1 MADPRFFDRAGPFS
15 LGELG
20 ELAGAA
26 LGANADPDRE
36 ITDIGPLDA
45 AGPREISF
53 FENRRYADSLA
64 ASAAGACL
72 IRGSH
77 TGIAPPDM
85 ALLVTDTPYLAYA
98 RVGRAFYPVPQVEP
112 GIAGTAAVDP
122 TASIGP
128 GCRIEALAVIGA
140 RVSIG
145 PRSHIGPQAVIGR
158 GVVIGEDVRIGAGC
172 SLGHCVVG
180 SRVRLLAGVR
190 IGEDGFGFATD
201 RDAGSHVDIP
211 QVGRVLIEDDVEIG
225 ANSTVDRG
233 AGPDTVI
240 GQGTRIDNL
249 VQIGHNVVLGRGCI
263 VVAQAGISG
272 STVLGDFAVLAAQG
286 GVAGHLKIGAGARI
300 AAKAGVMR
308 DVADGETVAGAPA
321 VPIKQFFRRVA
332 ALKRLSERE

>member
-15 LGELG
+15 LAELAD
-20 ELAGAA
+20 LAGAA
-26 LGANADPDRE
+26 LGANADPERQMD
-36 ITDIGPLDA
+36 DVGPLHA
-45 AGPREISF
+45 AGAREVSF
-53 FENRRYADSLA
+53 FDNRRYADSLA

-72 IRGSH
+72 IRDAD
-77 TGIAPPDM
+77 TGMAPSEM
-85 ALLVTDTPYLAYA
+85 ALLVTETPYLAFA
-98 RVGRAFYPVPQVEP
+98 RVSRAFYPIPRVEP
-112 GIAGTAAVDP
+112 GIAP
-122 TASIGP
+122 TASVDPKAAIGP
-128 GCRIEALAVIGA
+128 GCRIDPFAAIAAG
-140 RVSIG
+140 VSIG
-145 PRSHIGPQAVIGR
+145 PRCHIGPHVAIGR
-158 GVVIGEDVRIGAGC
+158 GVTIGEDVRIGPGC

-180 SRVRLLAGVR
+180 SRVQMLAGVR

-211 QVGRVLIEDDVEIG
+211 QIGRVLIEDDVEIG
-225 ANSTVDRG
+225 ANSTIDRG

-272 STVLGDFAVLAAQG
+272 STTLGDFAVVAAQG
-286 GVAGHLKIGAGARI
+286 GVAGHLRIGAGARI

-332 ALKRLSERE
+332 TLRRLSERE